1 MKLKVRPEYGQPTL
15 TVVTAEVNVF
25 GGSEVKV
32 EGDKLLIDDD
42 EVASWTPNDVP
53 VKTVTL
59 TFKGA
64 DIASGA
70 TLSEAGL
77 LVITVTSEV

>member
-25 GGSEVKV
+25 GGSEVK
-32 EGDKLLIDDD
+32 IDDNKLMIGD
-42 EVASWTPNDVP
+42 EEVASWTPNDVP

-59 TFKGA
+59 TFNGT
-64 DIASGA
+64 DIASGT
-70 TLSEAGL
+70 TLNSAGT
-77 LVITVTSEV
+77 LVITVTSEA